1 MKILYISKSVIP
13 SRTANSIQVMKMC
26 QAFSDNGHEVVLLA
40 PDLKTQYE
48 KNVDNIYKYYGVR
61 KNFEVKKLWH
71 PDIRSGALLYTLAI
85 FFYLIFKKKYN
96 LVYGRFLHGCY
107 VAVLLKNKVIFE
119 SHERIFD
126 NKNHRIIVFKKLIRN
141 KYFKKLIVISN
152 ALKNMYLKKGFLNEN
167 KIQVAHDG
175 ADNVVDLNYKI
186 KLLGSNKNLKVGYV
200 GHLYKGKGMEV
211 ISLMANKLDKDI
223 EIHIIGGLEKDI
235 KLWKKKIISKNVYFY
250 GFVPHKEV
258 SKYINAFDVCLLPN
272 QKIISKNVYFYGFV
286 PHKEVSK
293 YINAFDVCLLPNQKI
308 IFPYSFDSSKKNGVN
323 ISTFTSPLKL
333 FEYMSHKKAIIAS
346 DLTVIREVLNRKNS
360 ILVKYNDIK
369 SWISSIK
376 KLKKLKNRKL
386 IANQAL
392 KDFYNYSWKN
402 RASKLL
408 NNIDQNIQI

>member
-61 KNFEVKKLWH
+61 KNFEIKKLWH

-126 NKNHRIIVFKKLIRN
+126 NKNHRIIVFKKLIKN
-141 KYFKKLIVISN
+141 KYFKKLVVISN

-235 KLWKKKIISKNVYFY
+235 KLWKK
-250 GFVPHKEV
+250 
-258 SKYINAFDVCLLPN
+258 
-272 QKIISKNVYFYGFV
+272 KIISKNVYFYGFV